1 MCGSDKRSCKRQAL
15 VQCGASNVV
24 QASDA
29 TAQGGMCKRQALVQC
44 GACNVVQA
52 SDAIAQGG
60 MWSMQ
65 CAVCASHK
73 RSIPFFF
80 NTHLSQG
87 SHARCQGVHYTAIL
101 WHDQKQGS
109 KTLDGDEFK
118 NKRAQSE
125 FNSDCGS
132 SGSPKYTSTVHP
144 LTIP

>member
-1 MCGSDKRSCKRQAL
+1 MFELKKFTKQSFSCGGVLFCLFLFKQAMQSLRMVCASDKRSC
-15 VQCGASNVV
+15 NVEY
-24 QASDA
+24 A
-29 TAQGGMCKRQALVQC
+29 
-44 GACNVVQA
+44 
-52 SDAIAQGG
+52 